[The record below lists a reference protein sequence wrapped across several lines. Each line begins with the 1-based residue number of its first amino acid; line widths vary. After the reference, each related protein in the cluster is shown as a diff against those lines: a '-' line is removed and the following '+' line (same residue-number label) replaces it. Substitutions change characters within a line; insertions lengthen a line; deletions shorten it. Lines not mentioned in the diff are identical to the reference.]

1 MIEGGS
7 KNNIINITWT
17 RNTRAIT

>member
-1 MIEGGS
+1 MIEEGS

-17 RNTRAIT
+17 RNIRAIT